1 MTHTAIFYVY
11 LLKNSVFSCLLR
23 SQAVKWYNGVMKK
36 QDRQEIIRELIR
48 NNKIDT
54 QEELSQ
60 RLLKLGVSTTQATL
74 SRDIRELGIIKN
86 RYDDGNFYALF
97 EYDDVLDNPN
107 FVSANMDLVDVF
119 SAYILSVSRAAFI
132 IIVHTGLGEADL
144 LANAIDGANKQEVL
158 GTIAGADTLLITC
171 RDEAS
176 AEKFER
182 EMNDARNANR

>member
-1 MTHTAIFYVY
+1 
-11 LLKNSVFSCLLR
+11 
-23 SQAVKWYNGVMKK
+23 MKK
-36 QDRQEIIRELIR
+36 QKRQEIIRELIR

-86 RYDDGNFYALF
+86 RYDDGNFYTLF
-97 EYDDVLDNPN
+97 EYDEVLDSPS
-107 FVSANMDLVDVF
+107 FIISASMDLIDVF

-144 LANAIDGANKQEVL
+144 LANAIDGAKKQEVL

-182 EMNDARNANR
+182 EMNDARNADRQ

>member
-23 SQAVKWYNGVMKK
+23 SQAVKWYNVIMKK

-60 RLLKLGVSTTQATL
+60 RLIKVGVTTTQATL

-86 RYDDGNFYALF
+86 RFDEGNFYTLF
-97 EYDDVLDNPN
+97 EQADSTENSGFIRASMSLSDTL
-107 FVSANMDLVDVF
+107 
-119 SAYILSVSRAAFI
+119 SAYVSSVSRAIFI

-144 LANAIDGANKQEVL
+144 LATAIDGSGRPEIL

-171 RDEAS
+171 QDEAS
-176 AEKFER
+176 AANFER
-182 EMNDARNANR
+182 EIRDAIQSN

>member
-1 MTHTAIFYVY
+1 
-11 LLKNSVFSCLLR
+11 
-23 SQAVKWYNGVMKK
+23 MKK
-36 QDRQEIIRELIR
+36 QKRQEIIRELIR

-60 RLLKLGVSTTQATL
+60 RLIKVGVSTTQATL

-86 RYDDGNFYALF
+86 RYDDGSFYALF
-97 EYDDVLDNPN
+97 DYDDLAENAN
-107 FVSANMDLVDVF
+107 FVSTSTELVDVF
-119 SAYILSVSRAAFI
+119 SAYVLSISRAAFMI
-132 IIVHTGLGEADL
+132 VVHTGLGEADL
-144 LANAIDGANKQEVL
+144 LANAIDGANRKEVL

-182 EMNDARNANR
+182 EMKNARKSNG

>member
-1 MTHTAIFYVY
+1 
-11 LLKNSVFSCLLR
+11 
-23 SQAVKWYNGVMKK
+23 MKK
-36 QDRQEIIRELIR
+36 QKRQEIIRELIR

-60 RLLKLGVSTTQATL
+60 QLLKVGVSTTQATL

-97 EYDDVLDNPN
+97 DYDDLADNAN
-107 FVSANMDLVDVF
+107 FVSPSTDLADVF
-119 SAYILSVSRAAFI
+119 SAYVLSVGRAAFMI
-132 IIVHTGLGEADL
+132 VVHTGLGEADL
-144 LANAIDGANKQEVL
+144 LANAIDGANRKEVL

-182 EMNDARNANR
+182 EIKNARKSHG

>member
-60 RLLKLGVSTTQATL
+60 RLIKVGVTTTQATL

-86 RYDDGNFYALF
+86 RFDEGNFYTLF
-97 EYDDVLDNPN
+97 EQADSTDNSG
-107 FVSANMDLVDVF
+107 FIRYLICLCIKCQQSYLYYHR
-119 SAYILSVSRAAFI
+119 AYRPRGS
-132 IIVHTGLGEADL
+132 
-144 LANAIDGANKQEVL
+144 
-158 GTIAGADTLLITC
+158 
-171 RDEAS
+171 
-176 AEKFER
+176 
-182 EMNDARNANR
+182 

>member
-1 MTHTAIFYVY
+1 
-11 LLKNSVFSCLLR
+11 
-23 SQAVKWYNGVMKK
+23 
-36 QDRQEIIRELIR
+36 
-48 NNKIDT
+48 
-54 QEELSQ
+54 
-60 RLLKLGVSTTQATL
+60 
-74 SRDIRELGIIKN
+74 
-86 RYDDGNFYALF
+86 
-97 EYDDVLDNPN
+97 
-107 FVSANMDLVDVF
+107 MDLVEVF

-182 EMNDARNANR
+182 EMNDARNANRS

>member
-1 MTHTAIFYVY
+1 
-11 LLKNSVFSCLLR
+11 
-23 SQAVKWYNGVMKK
+23 MKK
-36 QDRQEIIRELIR
+36 QKRQEIIRELIR

-107 FVSANMDLVDVF
+107 FVSANMDLVEVF

-182 EMNDARNANR
+182 EMNDARTANRS

>member
-1 MTHTAIFYVY
+1 
-11 LLKNSVFSCLLR
+11 
-23 SQAVKWYNGVMKK
+23 MKK
-36 QDRQEIIRELIR
+36 QKRQEIIRELIR

-60 RLLKLGVSTTQATL
+60 RLLKVGVSTTQATL

-97 EYDDVLDNPN
+97 AYDEPTENAN
-107 FVSANMDLVDVF
+107 FISANTDLADII
-119 SAYILSVSRAAFI
+119 SAYVLSVSRAVFI

-144 LANAIDGANKQEVL
+144 LANAIDSANRKEVL
-158 GTIAGADTLLITC
+158 GTIAGADTLLVTC

-182 EMNDARNANR
+182 EIKNARKSKR